1 MHLDKLVDLL
11 NQSQE
16 YRPNESERLY
26 IMAYAPQM
34 YGNSMDKEKKKDRH
48 QLWTQY
54 AEHIEQEA
62 LAPISCTKAGAT
74 LTLDDALEIKNK
86 RHEFSQALLSHQNF
100 SRVPAEVSFSRSVDD
115 VAEYILTELRFG
127 AEPILDGLK
136 DAMFFVATWDKHNP
150 DNLKVHGGNVFS
162 LIEQALSVR

>member
-34 YGNSMDKEKKKDRH
+34 YGGAMDKDRTRHRH

-54 AEHIEQEA
+54 AEDIEQEA

-74 LTLDDALEIKNK
+74 LTLEETLKIKNK

-100 SRVPAEVSFSRSVDD
+100 SRVPAEVSFSDSVDD
-115 VAEYILTELRFG
+115 VAEYILTELSFCTDNM
-127 AEPILDGLK
+127 LDGLK
-136 DAMFFVATWDKHNP
+136 DAMFIVATWDKHNP
-150 DNLKVHGGNVFS
+150 SNLKVHGGNVFS
-162 LIEQALSVR
+162 LIEQALSIR